1 MYSNLAEMFVI
12 SSEKYSDLPAFAS
25 RDASGKFHSIKYS
38 ELREKAECLS
48 AALIDLGVLPGDRIG
63 VFSDNR
69 LEWILAD
76 MAVIM
81 AGCADVPRGSDVVDW
96 DIKYIISHSEAK
108 ILFVE
113 NEEVLKKVRRNS
125 ADIPLLQTLVIMDRN
140 SKASGSDLHLYDL
153 IEKGRRILSRNP
165 MTVTD
170 RIRNISENDLFTL
183 IYTSGTTGA
192 PKGVML
198 SHRNMVS
205 QLKNNPIEILA
216 SDRILSILPVW
227 HIFERVF
234 EMIAISKG
242 CCTYYTNVRNFR
254 EDLKAVR
261 PTFMASAPRLWESV
275 YQGIMSNLEKASI
288 VRKMMFSTAYY
299 LASAVRSAQRFLSGK
314 TADPQGRPLILSFLR
329 GAESIIIITLFYIPF
344 RIMDGLVLSKI
355 REATG
360 GQLRGS
366 CSGGGALPGYVD
378 EFFCNIGIPVLEG
391 YGMTETSPVISVRTF
406 QNLVPGTVGSLYKGT
421 EIRLMDI
428 HTGQQIY
435 PGKNSFGRKGEIHV
449 RGEQVMKGYFKNQ
462 EATEKVLKDG
472 WLNTGDLGM
481 MTFNGCLKI
490 TGRSK
495 ETIVLLGGENVE
507 PVPLENRLLES
518 PFIDQC
524 MVAGQD
530 RKFLSVLIVPRLDR
544 FRQHGSSLSELAE
557 NEFVRKILKEEL
569 KRLVSSENG
578 FKSFEKIADF
588 RILPKAF
595 ETGDE
600 LSAKLSLKRHIITE
614 KYSYLIDDMY
624 KKL

>member
-12 SSEKYSDLPAFAS
+12 SSEKYSDFPAFAS
-25 RDASGKFHSIKYS
+25 RDASGKFHSIKYG
-38 ELREKAECLS
+38 ELKENAECLS
-48 AALIDLGVLPGDRIG
+48 AALLDLGAEPGDRIG
-63 VFSDNR
+63 IFSDNR

-81 AGCADVPRGSDVVDW
+81 AGCADVPRGSDVTDG
-96 DIKYIISHSEAK
+96 DIKYIISHSEAE

-113 NEEVLKKVRRNS
+113 NEEVLKKIRRNS
-125 ADIPLLQTLVIMDRN
+125 ADLPHLRTLIMMDRN
-140 SKASGSDLHLYDL
+140 SKATDSILHIYDL
-153 IEKGRRILSRNP
+153 MEKGKRILSKNP
-165 MTVTD
+165 SCVRD
-170 RIRNISENDLFTL
+170 RIRSISGDDLFTL
-183 IYTSGTTGA
+183 IYTSGTTGT

-198 SHRNMVS
+198 THRNMVS
-205 QLKNNPIEILA
+205 QLKNNPIEIHS

-234 EMIAISKG
+234 EMTALSKG

-254 EDLKAVR
+254 EDLKTVR

-275 YQGIMSNLEKASI
+275 YQGIMSNLERASI
-288 VRKMMFSTAYY
+288 IRKKMFSTAYY
-299 LASAVRSAQRFLSGK
+299 LASAVRSAQRFLSGQ
-314 TADPQGRPLILSFLR
+314 APDLEGRTLMLSVLR
-329 GAESIIIITLFYIPF
+329 GAESIITAALLYIPF
-344 RIMDGLVLSKI
+344 RIMDSLVLSKI

-366 CSGGGALPGYVD
+366 CSGGGALPLHVD
-378 EFFCNIGIPVLEG
+378 EFFCNVGIPVLEG

-406 QNLVPGTVGSLYKGT
+406 QNLVPGTVGPLYKGT
-421 EIRLMDI
+421 EIRLLDI
-428 HTGQQIY
+428 HTGEQIY
-435 PGKNSFGRKGEIHV
+435 PGKNGFGRKGEIHV

-481 MTFNGCLKI
+481 MTYNGCLKI

-518 PFIDQC
+518 PLIDQC

-530 RKFLSVLIVPRLDR
+530 RKFLSALIVPRMER
-544 FRQHGSSLSELAE
+544 FREYGSSLSELSE
-557 NEFVRKILKEEL
+557 NESVRKILREEL
-569 KRLVSSENG
+569 KRLVSTENG
-578 FKSFEKIADF
+578 FKSFEKISDF
-588 RILPKAF
+588 RILPKSF
-595 ETGDE
+595 EAGDE
-600 LSAKLSLKRHIITE
+600 LSAKLSIKRHIITE
-614 KYSYLIDDMY
+614 KYSHLIDDMY
-624 KKL
+624 KKA